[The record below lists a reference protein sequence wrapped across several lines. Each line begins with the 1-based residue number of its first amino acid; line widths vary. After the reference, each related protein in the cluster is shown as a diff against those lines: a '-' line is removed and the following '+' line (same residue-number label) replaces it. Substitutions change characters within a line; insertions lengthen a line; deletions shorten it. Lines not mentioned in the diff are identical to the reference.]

1 MARTVGLQ
9 SDCRVGC
16 IAQGGQTGSAT
27 PCDCA
32 SLPAMDIFIS
42 EADGLRLLQ
51 FGTHWCQGVMRIDA
65 PNQLELEYAVR
76 MSAWLLFHDPASL
89 SSKHLVTLGLGAGSL
104 TKFANCVLGMQATA
118 VEIDV
123 GVIEACRTHFMLP
136 PDGNGLRVVHADAV
150 EFIALPRQ
158 RHSFDVLQL
167 DAYDAS
173 VEKPA
178 LDTEAFYADC
188 RASLREG
195 GTVAVNLIGRRL
207 DVRASVVRIRNGLQP
222 QALWQFPPTQADNVV
237 VIAHCGEVP
246 TEQVL
251 AARAVEIETRWG
263 LPAAAWLGMARRSP
277 GRISA

>member
-1 MARTVGLQ
+1 
-9 SDCRVGC
+9 
-16 IAQGGQTGSAT
+16 
-27 PCDCA
+27 
-32 SLPAMDIFIS
+32 MDIFIS

-65 PNQLELEYAVR
+65 PNQMELEYAVR
-76 MSAWLLFHDPASL
+76 MSAWLLFHDPACL
-89 SSKHLVTLGLGAGSL
+89 SGKHLVTLGLGAGSL
-104 TKFANCVLGMQATA
+104 TKFAHRVLGMHATA
-118 VEIDV
+118 VEIDA

-150 EFIALPRQ
+150 EFIAQPRQ
-158 RHSFDVLQL
+158 RDSFDVLQL

-173 VEKPA
+173 VEMPA

-207 DVRASVVRIRNGLQP
+207 DVRSSVLRIRNGLQP

-263 LPAAAWLGMARRSP
+263 LPAAACLAMARRSP
-277 GRISA
+277 GSISA